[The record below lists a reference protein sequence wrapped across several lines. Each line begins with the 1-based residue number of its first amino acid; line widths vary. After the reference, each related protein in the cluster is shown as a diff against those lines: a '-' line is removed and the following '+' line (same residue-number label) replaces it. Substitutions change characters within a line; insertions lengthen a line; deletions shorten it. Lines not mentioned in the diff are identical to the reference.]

1 MTPPS
6 PLMTP
11 SSSVTDP
18 IRIDDLTLAYGAH
31 RVLDRLSLAVPASS
45 ITALLGGNGAGKSTT
60 LSALL
65 GFTRAQ
71 SGTVAVCGIDPA
83 ANPDEARRR
92 IAYLP
97 ENVALYE
104 HLSAVENVDYL
115 LALSGQGADQGAG
128 QRADQQPAGRSGHHR
143 NRTAITDALAAA
155 GLQDRAW
162 DQRLGGFSKGM
173 RQKVAIAVALL
184 RQVPVLLLDEPTSG
198 LDPRATADFNALL
211 VAVRARGTAV
221 LMVTHDLLSAADVAD
236 RIAFLEA
243 GRVAHEVTASGPE
256 RFDVRALHARFQ
268 AVGAQMSDGQVS
280 DAQENSGQVAA

>member
-1 MTPPS
+1 MT
-6 PLMTP
+6 T
-11 SSSVTDP
+11 TAP
-18 IRIDDLTLAYGAH
+18 ILIDELTLSYGTH
-31 RVLDRLSLAVPASS
+31 VVLDRLSLAVPAGS

-71 SGTVAVCGIDPA
+71 SGTIAICGIDPA
-83 ANPDEARRR
+83 AHPDESRRR
-92 IAYLP
+92 VAYLP

-104 HLSAVENVDYL
+104 HLSAVENADYL
-115 LALSGQGADQGAG
+115 LALSGQWPG
-128 QRADQQPAGRSGHHR
+128 QRPGQRQGRA
-143 NRTAITDALAAA
+143 AITDALAAA
-155 GLQDRAW
+155 GLQERAW
-162 DQRLGGFSKGM
+162 DQRLNGFSKGM

-211 VAVRARGTAV
+211 GAVRERGTAV

-243 GRVAHEVTASGPE
+243 GRITHDVTASGPE

-268 AVGAQMSDGQVS
+268 LGGDRL
-280 DAQENSGQVAA
+280 AA

>member
-1 MTPPS
+1 MTEPAA
-6 PLMTP
+6 
-11 SSSVTDP
+11 P
-18 IRIDDLTLAYGAH
+18 ILIQDLHLAYGAH
-31 RVLDRLSLAVPASS
+31 RVLDGLSLAVPAAS

-60 LSALL
+60 LAALL
-65 GFTRAQ
+65 GFVRAG
-71 SGTVAVCGIDPA
+71 SGRIAVNGIDPGA
-83 ANPDEARRR
+83 DPDGARRQ

-104 HLSAVENVDYL
+104 HLTAVENADYL
-115 LALSGQGADQGAG
+115 LALSGERHERG
-128 QRADQQPAGRSGHHR
+128 
-143 NRTAITDALAAA
+143 AITDALTGA

-198 LDPRATADFNALL
+198 LDPRATADFNAL
-211 VAVRARGTAV
+211 VSAVRDRGTAV

-243 GRVAHEVTASGPE
+243 GRVAHEADASGPD

-268 AVGAQMSDGQVS
+268 AG
-280 DAQENSGQVAA
+280 GQVAA

>member
-1 MTPPS
+1 MAEIASRPI
-6 PLMTP
+6 
-11 SSSVTDP
+11 VDP
-18 IRIDDLTLAYGAH
+18 ILIDNLTFAYGAH
-31 RVLDRLSLAVPASS
+31 TVLNGLSLRVPAGS

-65 GFTRAQ
+65 GFTRAG
-71 SGTVAVCGIDPA
+71 SGTIAVCGIDPA
-83 ANPDEARRR
+83 ADPDAARRR

-104 HLSAVENVDYL
+104 HLSAVENADYL
-115 LALSGQGADQGAG
+115 LALSGE
-128 QRADQQPAGRSGHHR
+128 RQP
-143 NRTAITDALAAA
+143 RTAITGALAAA

-198 LDPRATADFNALL
+198 LDPRATADFNHLL
-211 VAVRARGTAV
+211 LQVRDRGTAV

-236 RIAFLEA
+236 HIALLEA
-243 GRVAHEVTASGPE
+243 GRVAHAVQAYGPE

-268 AVGAQMSDGQVS
+268 VGSDRR
-280 DAQENSGQVAA
+280 AA

>member
-1 MTPPS
+1 MS
-6 PLMTP
+6 LP
-11 SSSVTDP
+11 SSMP
-18 IRIDDLTLAYGAH
+18 ILIEDLIVAYGAH
-31 RVLDRLSLAVPASS
+31 RVLDRLCLTVDAGT

-60 LSALL
+60 LSTLL

-71 SGTVAVCGIDPA
+71 SGRVAVCGVDPGTD
-83 ANPDEARRR
+83 PDNARRN

-104 HLSAVENVDYL
+104 HLSAVENADYL
-115 LALSGQGADQGAG
+115 LALSDERQGRG
-128 QRADQQPAGRSGHHR
+128 
-143 NRTAITDALAAA
+143 AITDALRAA
-155 GLQDRAW
+155 GLQERAW

-184 RQVPVLLLDEPTSG
+184 RAVPVLLLDEPTSG

-211 VAVRARGTAV
+211 LAVRERGTAV

-236 RIAFLEA
+236 QIAFLEA
-243 GRVAHEVTASGPE
+243 GRVTHQVQASGPE

-268 AVGAQMSDGQVS
+268 VGHA
-280 DAQENSGQVAA
+280 AVAA

>member
-1 MTPPS
+1 MRHVALMANAGVSTMT
-6 PLMTP
+6 
-11 SSSVTDP
+11 TDP
-18 IRIDDLTLAYGAH
+18 ILIDDLTIAYGTH
-31 RVLDRLSLAVPASS
+31 VVLNQLSLAVPAGS

-60 LSALL
+60 LSVLL

-71 SGTVAVCGIDPA
+71 SGTVTVCGLDPA
-83 ANPDEARRR
+83 ASSDETRRR
-92 IAYLP
+92 VAYLP

-104 HLSAVENVDYL
+104 HLSAIENADYL
-115 LALSGQGADQGAG
+115 LALSGQRQA
-128 QRADQQPAGRSGHHR
+128 RA
-143 NRTAITDALAAA
+143 AITDALVAA
-155 GLQDRAW
+155 GLQERAW

-198 LDPRATADFNALL
+198 LDPRATADFNTLL
-211 VAVRARGTAV
+211 GAVRERGTAV

-243 GRVAHEVTASGPE
+243 GRVAHEVSADGPD

-268 AVGAQMSDGQVS
+268 VGGERM
-280 DAQENSGQVAA
+280 AA